1 MYVTLSESTAA
12 QHERSV
18 TIEREQRYLYQ
29 KPTLRGGSMQ
39 KARAVWQIE
48 RGTALNHSMNMFTA
62 TAALP
67 RRIAVVGVSGSG
79 KTTLARQLASRLGL
93 SHVELD
99 ALYWE
104 PGWAPAQQAIFRER
118 AGHVFQGDT
127 WVVDGNHPEVRDIIW
142 SRADTAVWLDYSLP
156 LVMWR
161 LTRRTFRRCATHEEL
176 WNGNQERSLSAHF
189 FSRKSIFLWAL
200 RTYELRRREYPALFA
215 TPEYA
220 HVRPIHLHS
229 PRATQ
234 TWLESLPALISS

>member
-1 MYVTLSESTAA
+1 
-12 QHERSV
+12 
-18 TIEREQRYLYQ
+18 
-29 KPTLRGGSMQ
+29 MQ
-39 KARAVWQIE
+39 ETRAVWRIE
-48 RGTALNHSMNMFTA
+48 PGTALNHSMDIHTA
-62 TAALP
+62 TSALP

-79 KTTLARQLASRLGL
+79 KTTLARQLAARLGL
-93 SHVELD
+93 VHIELD

-104 PGWAPAQQAIFRER
+104 PGWAPAQRAVFRER
-118 AGHVFQGDT
+118 AARVFQGDA

-176 WNGNQERSLSAHF
+176 WNGNQERSLRAHF

-200 RTYELRRREYPALFA
+200 RTYELRRREYPTLFSL
-215 TPEYA
+215 PEYA
-220 HVRPIHLHS
+220 QVRPIHLRS

-234 TWLESLPALISS
+234 AWLEGLPALASS